1 MLTFLETEAKR
12 LAERTG
18 RYITPSSI
26 VRALIT
32 AYYEKRSMG
41 LLIDP
46 DD

>member
-1 MLTFLETEAKR
+1 MLAFLEREAKR
-12 LAERTG
+12 MG
-18 RYITPSSI
+18 VPYPSDI